1 MAWSSDRRSDHELV
15 DLCNRGSRDE
25 AVGAFETLYRRHRD
39 YVTRVALRFGADREA
54 AVDVL
59 QETFLYLLKKFPPAG
74 EGLVLT
80 AQLRSL
86 LYPVAKN
93 LTLSSLRQRERTDTP
108 EEFDPDRL
116 PAPGADD
123 PLEHDP
129 ARLSSALSRL
139 SPERR
144 EVLLLRFVDDMS
156 LQDIADVLSIP
167 LGTVKSRLHLAVR
180 DLRNSPEVKDFGE
193 P

>member
-1 MAWSSDRRSDHELV
+1 MSQPLDRRSDRELV
-15 DLCNRGSRDE
+15 ELCNRGDRDD
-25 AVGAFETLYRRHRD
+25 AVQAFETLYRRHRD

-93 LTLSSLRQRERTDTP
+93 LTLSFLRRREHLDDST
-108 EEFDPDRL
+108 EFDPDRL
-116 PAPGADD
+116 PAPGATD
-123 PLEHDP
+123 PLERDP

-156 LQDIADVLSIP
+156 LQDIADTLSIP

-180 DLRNSPEVKDFGE
+180 DLRNSPEIKDFGR